1 MWLSASDTSDGRW
14 PPPDA
19 PQLAMARILR
29 ASCLLSLLL
38 AGFVPPGRGQ
48 EKSKVSEPSG
58 LKRSPWHPGVHCATG
73 RATASP
79 EAPRTPLVTL
89 CLCALTTQTRV
100 LQRAVVTQEGSLS
113 RVYTFSSSHLGI
125 AGSHNPENIA
135 GEKGGPMASSLIP
148 GRWRQRSVTGRILT
162 WGHIPFWAS
171 VSPSVGGSWRG
182 WLEGYGILQLPSLI
196 AAHWPATHGADT
208 VAREANPGQEVFWSM
223 SILV

>member
-48 EKSKVSEPSG
+48 EKSKVSEPPG

-73 RATASP
+73 RATPSP
-79 EAPRTPLVTL
+79 EAPGTPLVTL
-89 CLCALTTQTRV
+89 GLCALPTQTRV

-113 RVYTFSSSHLGI
+113 RVYTFFFPVILG
-125 AGSHNPENIA
+125 
-135 GEKGGPMASSLIP
+135 SLVATILKKKLLGKRA
-148 GRWRQRSVTGRILT
+148 GRWPLHSSQGAGGRDL
-162 WGHIPFWAS
+162 
-171 VSPSVGGSWRG
+171 
-182 WLEGYGILQLPSLI
+182 
-196 AAHWPATHGADT
+196 
-208 VAREANPGQEVFWSM
+208 
-223 SILV
+223 